1 MKSKLKVNFP
11 FHCYRAFLFLVG
23 FFWLADTTLTVP
35 PVSQNVS
42 VGKKVE
48 FTCGVTFP
56 ATDEPILTWLI
67 LPQTNDTSETTERN
81 STFKIQSLTF
91 IASEENNNSV
101 VECYI
106 TNGTTNINATTFI
119 YRVYLYVQ
127 GKL

>member
-1 MKSKLKVNFP
+1 M
-11 FHCYRAFLFLVG
+11 G
-23 FFWLADTTLTVP
+23 FFWLADTTLTYIPVP

-56 ATDEPILTWLI
+56 ATDVPILTWNI
-67 LPQTNDTSETTERN
+67 LPQTDDTNETTPEGN
-81 STFKIQSLTF
+81 STFKRTSLTF

-106 TNGTTNINATTFI
+106 INGTTNINASTFI
-119 YRVYLYVQ
+119 YKAYLYVQ
-127 GKL
+127 GKS